1 MFVAYFDYGRFTH
14 FRLIQFTTDILE
26 VVLIGNIPIEN
37 FGSLPLLVFKWV
49 SSSRIDEGFDQLGI
63 VNEGSNRTGIKLLYP
78 KVTYMTRF
86 YYCD

>member
-49 SSSRIDEGFDQLGI
+49 SSSRRGI
-63 VNEGSNRTGIKLLYP
+63 
-78 KVTYMTRF
+78 
-86 YYCD
+86 